1 MKLVTASAMRE
12 ADRTTMKDLGFPGIA
27 LMENAGMRVTEAIM
41 SIDPLPRRV
50 VILVGPGNNGGDG
63 LVVARHLDRLGFQL
77 SVWSTAPKES
87 YSGDPGINLNFLEK
101 KGLYVKHI
109 QDHVQL
115 GMVEEDIHR
124 ADLVVDA
131 LLGTGIGRPV
141 EGMIASL
148 IGVLNSSWIP
158 VLSVDIPSGI
168 DADTGEVRGNAVR
181 AWWTITFAYPK
192 RGLMLYP
199 GADHA
204 GWVSVAEIDI
214 PPEALPPEGLEVI
227 TPARIYRLLPDRPG
241 NAHKGTFGKI
251 MIVAGS
257 PGMTGAAAL
266 AGEAALR
273 GGGGLVYVATSQRLR
288 QILEAKTLEVITMDL
303 PETGK
308 GEISDD
314 AANIILQK
322 AANCHVLAVGPG
334 MTPGEETYRLLEEL
348 IPDCPVPMI
357 LDAGALGALA
367 QGPEILLKARAPVI
381 ITPHPGEMSRLT
393 GLQLAEVERDRFALP
408 AKIARSWKTVV
419 VMKGAPTVISLPN
432 GLSYVNPTGGPA
444 LATAGTGDVL
454 TGLIAGL
461 VGQGLPVEEAA
472 LCGAFIHG
480 VAGDLAASEGRG
492 IKAGDVL
499 LHFPATFKTL
509 ESRGW
514 ESSIFGPFHRDL
526 RPRFRRDS

>member
-251 MIVAGS
+251 MVVAGS

-367 QGPEILLKARAPVI
+367 RGLK
-381 ITPHPGEMSRLT
+381 
-393 GLQLAEVERDRFALP
+393 
-408 AKIARSWKTVV
+408 
-419 VMKGAPTVISLPN
+419 
-432 GLSYVNPTGGPA
+432 Y
-444 LATAGTGDVL
+444 
-454 TGLIAGL
+454 
-461 VGQGLPVEEAA
+461 
-472 LCGAFIHG
+472 C
-480 VAGDLAASEGRG
+480 
-492 IKAGDVL
+492 
-499 LHFPATFKTL
+499 
-509 ESRGW
+509 
-514 ESSIFGPFHRDL
+514 
-526 RPRFRRDS
+526 